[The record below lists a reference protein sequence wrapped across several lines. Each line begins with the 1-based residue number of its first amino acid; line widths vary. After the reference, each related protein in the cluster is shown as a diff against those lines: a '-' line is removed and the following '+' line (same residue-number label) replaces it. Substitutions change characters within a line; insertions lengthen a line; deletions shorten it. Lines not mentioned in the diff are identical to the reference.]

1 MAAVAEDP
9 FDAFIHTLADHQ
21 RYHPGLVAEFQQLIS
36 STQTAATS
44 QRASSYRLQTPQQP
58 MTTAALGKQVKR
70 VVNQTLS
77 SLTQWS
83 KVLNSPDSSDMVPR
97 EKTDSADSAA
107 ATTAAKIL
115 RSAEV
120 GSAAVPSARPET
132 TSRTRVAPTFNQKG
146 IDRPGSVK
154 SSTATISK
162 GIGSTTVSSTHRSG
176 RATGGNSRTEKKQ
189 SVSKA
194 GPSSTAGPAETP
206 AHSTISVYA
215 TEQPTYNHVAIVV
228 DIGFLSIA
236 TLESMD
242 SELPANLL
250 EVEKARSNMIT
261 KIVHL
266 GMKKRAM
273 LELEVLR
280 ERLIKGAKVLWN
292 EIDLESKDQGQQ
304 VYSVTA
310 IQPRPASSSAS
321 AETLKKTYQHLFTF
335 RTPKAIQ
342 SRSSDASAA
351 GSEPIQTFILLVL
364 ALFNNAVRCWTDVR
378 NSTMAYLLDDMMSQ
392 PESPY
397 DWCLCLGKFKQ
408 QAASQQLDAVFRLLF
423 IAAGKATDAS
433 SGREGQQHA
442 LALRIHAMR
451 YHAAYL
457 RMSDAK
463 DPGIIWDKI
472 MRCGV
477 EYDRSTRA
485 GQTQEDALS
494 VVRAYKDIYEFVDDP
509 SFTTFAQ
516 NIHQMDMDR
525 TLPSIV
531 TSKPLP
537 TNVPQYNTSQEALHG
552 SSATSQLPVIAR
564 SSSAMDSNS
573 ESPEQVSSCLDQA
586 VKALRKL
593 EDLLQSWKS
602 GSVSVN
608 DLEACVTE
616 TTGTLLSLGQSLSSF
631 PSEGLA
637 PTILMNI
644 ARIFR
649 SMDTL
654 RSIGSKIMDRQEKE
668 LSARSAKEAPPMDK
682 QSHSLPYIGQ
692 VIRVLADVT
701 EGLWSQGKSDYM
713 LWYNSN
719 PSANPNPTKLSCA
732 RVDAI
737 LFVFRLHQSGLSMD
751 SLPEEKPVL
760 LYLESAH
767 SMAVDMNDTE
777 SLHWISNA
785 LYNFGGT
792 LFKAGK
798 QREAIRPLA
807 AAIQCLRSS
816 LEDELLVDLS
826 LDDNEAK
833 HSKAEARE
841 QLAKRYEIL
850 GVCHLAVNEL
860 DRALESFNSGL
871 CVMPLS
877 AFLHIDTVAVGELKT
892 SQYPAAKLLG
902 RRSRTLLM
910 MEGSQFRSVVTS
922 VPEFDTKMA
931 RVGVP
936 THMRGIVQEYEC
948 GLLSVLSV
956 RGNQLNRRNQDQVEI
971 LKHLMVRVYRGGRA
985 LIHPIRRA
993 RVLVQLAVLYQD
1005 GTDLALRQEAVNL
1018 VKEAIEILKEKDL
1031 EHDRDLEP
1039 VRNHNLAMAY
1049 TWQGILDRQ
1058 QAENGMVRMSK
1069 PFQIALQ
1076 LWEMILSKVECFAS
1090 AGDSQLLHHRSEVER
1105 ARVHLPEPELLFEHL
1120 RMLADCLG
1128 MIDYRVM
1135 QVQIYLLMLRLCNG
1149 LLPMSDNTYADA
1161 VRIYSRMGQAY
1172 LALGYSGKA
1181 KMALNRGKLVLEEM
1195 ERASMDSARRSEVY
1209 ATWLLSH
1216 SLYLTSV
1223 GQKTQSA
1230 YAYNQAKHHFNVY
1243 QNHPSLAT
1251 GHMKLSNGAT
1261 LSKRVEAKVN
1271 WAMILVEASLA
1282 RSQLLYHEGH
1292 LAEAIS
1298 DAMRAYRQLC
1308 RIVATLSVEV
1318 KAAEKN
1324 PTSVYQQP
1332 LENPFLVHEE
1342 PLDRS
1347 ASHPPQQ
1354 QSQTKQERPSAE
1366 TEQLRQGLELLAT
1379 QRYQW
1384 SIFRLIIETFHHLS
1398 TIFLVQ
1404 GSARE
1409 AEFFVLEGKHIAE
1422 LSRAGKSV
1430 DRFRLD
1436 QAQLGLRKHQW
1447 RESQEILQDL
1457 VSQEDMSNAGALTWE
1472 IHDARIQ
1479 LLYGDLYFATG
1490 RLDRSLEAYYR
1501 TDEVLSHLM
1510 DKSFISEL
1518 ERLVIREPQ
1527 TPREKRLATVYQHQS
1542 MSLRHLHSSS
1552 SALLP
1557 GMDASGG
1564 GLDQAQFECVV
1575 LSGIKAAM
1583 GYRTSLIFGQ
1593 LGQRT
1598 EAHGLIEKSRA
1609 EDPLATT
1616 AAEYHLAKA
1625 KMLMVELEDAMA
1637 KHLMYAMIPDSALSV
1652 GLFKKTR
1659 TQQLTPPPAL
1669 FTRHS
1674 SADNDTSL
1682 PSSLLLHTPMDL
1694 GPISASPSVR
1704 VTRMSRRR
1712 RSQLANQVHL
1722 LSPSSAAPAG
1732 SLEAGTQVLGARKNT
1747 TSHYFKILMQAKGHL
1762 SEALGHSIKAYPP
1775 HVITDICARQAYLAV
1790 LESCF
1795 HEDNENM
1802 ASAFSGMNTTV
1813 DLTRDQ
1819 DADGCLWAMANRAAC
1834 SLETAKAVT
1843 QRREMHGL
1851 IKQKLNPTL
1860 LQEDQVWPRE
1870 ILLNSP
1876 LQSSNQYSQHQQ
1888 QPFLRPKKKMQSE
1901 RLGRKTVNYT
1911 GLEKPRRLQLRMTDD
1926 DHDDDDK
1933 YHREKS
1939 QVSTGGS
1946 VDIDEDEDE
1955 TDEDLEAVGMK
1966 PEDIKTRRGY
1976 RQYLDR
1982 QQFLYPSTS
1991 LGNERSFLQVLERA
2005 YDQDLETGG
2014 RDHSENFQ
2022 RDFVDILPD
2031 QWTVVSLSMDVEH
2044 ETLYVNRLRANAMPV
2059 VVRLPLNRA
2068 QLREGD
2074 DQDLGLKLGCGQEFD
2089 DEEETPAGYPLSY
2102 KDALEELQD
2111 ILKGSQETLDIGSF
2125 SSSLGASTSTQRG
2138 QPPVKLTREIKAE
2151 WWNRRQRLDD
2161 RLCALLGSMEDQWLC
2176 GLKGLI
2182 QSHNTPADS
2191 ESLLTFKKTLEWI
2204 MMQAV
2209 DSMSSF
2215 STAQGDGTQ
2224 AGSRSRRGSLVQ
2236 LEINIELCRVI
2247 LHLGD
2252 QPSFSELKDLIYFL
2266 VDAYLYKSV
2275 SGSSRSA
2282 SQFTASGAEGM
2293 EGTFEPESPSSSG
2306 GRSSNSVPYIEY
2318 SDLQFGRIAVQIK
2331 QALRCYWLAETEA
2344 KNNGFDEGAHV
2355 ILILDKHLQGFP
2367 WESCPALRGEAVS
2380 RMPSIWFLRDRI
2392 LQQRFLSSS
2401 GQQDPTNAQ
2410 DQAPGPQQERS
2421 EWRDLEVDPQRTFYI
2436 LNPAGDLKNTE
2447 REFED
2452 YVQSQEGWDGIVGR
2466 APLNVE
2472 YMNALSKNE
2481 LYIYFGHS
2489 GGEQYI
2495 KTSQIRQLGHC
2506 AVSLLL
2512 GCSSGS
2518 LKGSGEFDPT
2528 GNAMNYLLAGCPT
2541 LVANLW
2547 DVTDRDLD
2555 RFSKAVF
2562 SLWGL
2567 DDNCQGRTPSKGSE
2581 QERED
2586 VEGME
2591 GVEEGGSEEGGLE
2604 QGAMAS
2610 GPSARLSIVEAVKEA
2625 REECRLKYLV
2635 GAASVVYGVPCFLKS
2650 RS

>member
-1 MAAVAEDP
+1 
-9 FDAFIHTLADHQ
+9 
-21 RYHPGLVAEFQQLIS
+21 
-36 STQTAATS
+36 
-44 QRASSYRLQTPQQP
+44 
-58 MTTAALGKQVKR
+58 
-70 VVNQTLS
+70 
-77 SLTQWS
+77 
-83 KVLNSPDSSDMVPR
+83 
-97 EKTDSADSAA
+97 
-107 ATTAAKIL
+107 
-115 RSAEV
+115 
-120 GSAAVPSARPET
+120 
-132 TSRTRVAPTFNQKG
+132 
-146 IDRPGSVK
+146 
-154 SSTATISK
+154 
-162 GIGSTTVSSTHRSG
+162 
-176 RATGGNSRTEKKQ
+176 
-189 SVSKA
+189 
-194 GPSSTAGPAETP
+194 
-206 AHSTISVYA
+206 
-215 TEQPTYNHVAIVV
+215 
-228 DIGFLSIA
+228 
-236 TLESMD
+236 
-242 SELPANLL
+242 
-250 EVEKARSNMIT
+250 
-261 KIVHL
+261 
-266 GMKKRAM
+266 
-273 LELEVLR
+273 
-280 ERLIKGAKVLWN
+280 
-292 EIDLESKDQGQQ
+292 
-304 VYSVTA
+304 
-310 IQPRPASSSAS
+310 
-321 AETLKKTYQHLFTF
+321 
-335 RTPKAIQ
+335 
-342 SRSSDASAA
+342 
-351 GSEPIQTFILLVL
+351 
-364 ALFNNAVRCWTDVR
+364 
-378 NSTMAYLLDDMMSQ
+378 
-392 PESPY
+392 
-397 DWCLCLGKFKQ
+397 
-408 QAASQQLDAVFRLLF
+408 
-423 IAAGKATDAS
+423 
-433 SGREGQQHA
+433 
-442 LALRIHAMR
+442 
-451 YHAAYL
+451 
-457 RMSDAK
+457 
-463 DPGIIWDKI
+463 
-472 MRCGV
+472 
-477 EYDRSTRA
+477 
-485 GQTQEDALS
+485 
-494 VVRAYKDIYEFVDDP
+494 
-509 SFTTFAQ
+509 
-516 NIHQMDMDR
+516 MDM
-525 TLPSIV
+525 
-531 TSKPLP
+531 
-537 TNVPQYNTSQEALHG
+537 
-552 SSATSQLPVIAR
+552 
-564 SSSAMDSNS
+564 
-573 ESPEQVSSCLDQA
+573 
-586 VKALRKL
+586 
-593 EDLLQSWKS
+593 
-602 GSVSVN
+602 
-608 DLEACVTE
+608 
-616 TTGTLLSLGQSLSSF
+616 
-631 PSEGLA
+631 
-637 PTILMNI
+637 

-654 RSIGSKIMDRQEKE
+654 RSIGSKIMDRQEKKQSSSIDNQA
-668 LSARSAKEAPPMDK
+668 LPLDQ
-682 QSHSLPYIGQ
+682 QSHSLRCVGQ
-692 VIRVLADVT
+692 VIRMLADIT
-701 EGLWSQGKSDYM
+701 EGLWSQGKSEYM
-713 LWYNSN
+713 LWHNSN
-719 PSANPNPTKLSCA
+719 PNANPNPTKLSCA

-737 LFVFRLHQSGLSMD
+737 LFVFRLHQSGLSID
-751 SLPEEKPVL
+751 SVPDDKPMLP
-760 LYLESAH
+760 YLESAYR
-767 SMAVDMNDTE
+767 MAVGMNDTE

-785 LYNFGGT
+785 LYNYGGA

-798 QREAIRPLA
+798 QKEAIRPLA

-816 LEDELLVDLS
+816 LEDEMLFDRS

-850 GVCHLAVNEL
+850 GVCYLAVKEL
-860 DRALESFNSGL
+860 GRALESFNLGL
-871 CVMPLS
+871 CALPLS
-877 AFLHIDTVAVGELKT
+877 SFLHIDTVALGELRT
-892 SQYPAAKLLG
+892 SQYPAAKLLA

-910 MEGSQFRSVVTS
+910 MEGPQFRSVVTS
-922 VPEFDTKMA
+922 VPEFDTKMSQA
-931 RVGVP
+931 GVP

-948 GLLSVLSV
+948 GLLSVLSA
-956 RGNQLNRRNQDQVEI
+956 RGNQLNRRRQDQIEI
-971 LKHLMVRVYRGGRA
+971 LRHIMVRIYRGGRG

-993 RVLVQLAVLYQD
+993 RVLIQLAVLYQD
-1005 GTDLALRQEAVNL
+1005 GTDSALRQEAVNL

-1076 LWEMILSKVECFAS
+1076 LWEIILSKVECFTT
-1090 AGDSQLLHHRSEVER
+1090 AGDSHHPHHQAEVER
-1105 ARVHLPEPELLFEHL
+1105 ALIHLPEPELLFEHL

-1149 LLPMSDNTYADA
+1149 LLPMSENTHADA

-1172 LALGYSGKA
+1172 LALGYTGKA

-1195 ERASMDSARRSEVY
+1195 ERASMDSARRGEVY

-1230 YAYNQAKHHFNVY
+1230 YAYNQAKHHFDLY

-1261 LSKRVEAKVN
+1261 LSRRVEAKVS

-1282 RSQLLYHEGH
+1282 RSQLLYHEGD

-1318 KAAEKN
+1318 KSAQKN

-1332 LENPFLVHEE
+1332 LENPFLVQE
-1342 PLDRS
+1342 PLDRN
-1347 ASHPPQQ
+1347 ASQQHPQ
-1354 QSQTKQERPSAE
+1354 RPAVE

-1384 SIFRLIIETFHHLS
+1384 SIFRLIIETFYHLS
-1398 TIFLVQ
+1398 MIFLVQ

-1447 RESQEILQDL
+1447 KESQEILQEL
-1457 VSQEDMSNAGALTWE
+1457 VAQEDASNAGALTWE
-1472 IHDARIQ
+1472 IHDARIR

-1527 TPREKRLATVYQHQS
+1527 TPREKRLATVYQHQNI
-1542 MSLRHLHSSS
+1542 SLRHRHSSS
-1552 SALLP
+1552 TLLP
-1557 GMDASGG
+1557 GMDASGTAM
-1564 GLDQAQFECVV
+1564 DQAQFECVV

-1625 KMLMVELEDAMA
+1625 KMLMAELEDAMA
-1637 KHLMYAMIPDSALSV
+1637 RHLMYAMIPDSALSV

-1659 TQQLTPPPAL
+1659 TQQLAPPPAL
-1669 FTRHS
+1669 FTRHA
-1674 SADNDTSL
+1674 SADNETTL
-1682 PSSLLLHTPMDL
+1682 PSSLLLNAPMDL
-1694 GPISASPSVR
+1694 SPISASPSVR

-1712 RSQLANQVHL
+1712 RSQLANQVQL
-1722 LSPSSAAPAG
+1722 SSPSNAAPVG
-1732 SLEAGTQVLGARKNT
+1732 SLENDPRVTGARKNS
-1747 TSHYFKILMQAKGHL
+1747 TSHYFKILIQAKGHL
-1762 SEALGHSIKAYPP
+1762 SKALGHSIKAYPP

-1795 HEDNENM
+1795 HQDSEHTG
-1802 ASAFSGMNTTV
+1802 SALSGTNTTV
-1813 DLTRDQ
+1813 NLSRDQ
-1819 DADGCLWAMANRAAC
+1819 DADSSLWAMANRAAC

-1860 LQEDQVWPRE
+1860 LQEDQAWPRE
-1870 ILLNSP
+1870 IQLKSP
-1876 LQSSNQYSQHQQ
+1876 SPSSSQHSQRQQ
-1888 QPFLRPKKKMQSE
+1888 QHFLRSKKAVQSQ

-1926 DHDDDDK
+1926 DDDEDHNSNNNR
-1933 YHREKS
+1933 HRGEQDQS
-1939 QVSTGGS
+1939 RVGGN
-1946 VDIDEDEDE
+1946 VDIDEEEDE

-1966 PEDIKTRRGY
+1966 SEDIKTRRGY
-1976 RQYLDR
+1976 RQYLEK
-1982 QQFLYPSTS
+1982 QQYLYPSTS
-1991 LGNERSFLQVLERA
+1991 LGNERSFLQELERA
-2005 YDQDLETGG
+2005 YDKDLEAGG
-2014 RDHSENFQ
+2014 RDQSENFQ

-2031 QWTVVSLSMDVEH
+2031 EWTVVSLSMDVEH

-2074 DQDLGLKLGCGQEFD
+2074 DQDLGLRLGCGLEFD
-2089 DEEETPAGYPLSY
+2089 EEEETPIGHPLSY
-2102 KDALEELQD
+2102 KDALAELQD
-2111 ILKGSQETLDIGSF
+2111 ILKGSQETLDISSF
-2125 SSSLGASTSTQRG
+2125 SSSLGAAPSSSTLHG
-2138 QPPVKLTREIKAE
+2138 QPAVKLTREIKAE

-2191 ESLLTFKKTLEWI
+2191 ENLLTFKSTLEWI

-2209 DSMSSF
+2209 SSMSSF
-2215 STAQGDGTQ
+2215 TTGQEDGSHTAG
-2224 AGSRSRRGSLVQ
+2224 RSRRGSLVQ

-2275 SGSSRSA
+2275 SASSTPA
-2282 SQFTASGAEGM
+2282 SQFTESGADGM
-2293 EGTFEPESPSSSG
+2293 DGTFAPESPSSSAG
-2306 GRSSNSVPYIEY
+2306 PSSSSVPYIEY

-2380 RMPSIWFLRDRI
+2380 RMPSMWFLRDRI

-2401 GQQDPTNAQ
+2401 GGQDSIYRQ
-2410 DQAPGPQQERS
+2410 DQAPGQRQERS

-2447 REFED
+2447 KEFED

-2472 YMNALSKNE
+2472 YMNALSKYE

-2567 DDNCQGRTPSKGSE
+2567 DENWRGRTPSAGSWL
-2581 QERED
+2581 ERD
-2586 VEGME
+2586 GVESME
-2591 GVEEGGSEEGGLE
+2591 GIEEGGSEEGGRE
-2604 QGAMAS
+2604 EGAMKS
-2610 GPSARLSIVEAVKEA
+2610 SPGARLSIVEAVKEA

-2635 GAASVVYGVPCFLKS
+2635 GAASVVYGIPCFLK
-2650 RS
+2650 RSPRRAD

>member
-1 MAAVAEDP
+1 MAAATADP
-9 FDAFIHTLADHQ
+9 FDALIDTLAHHQ
-21 RYHPGLVAEFQQLIS
+21 RYHPALVAEFQKLLAS
-36 STQTAATS
+36 SQAAATV
-44 QRASSYRLQTPQQP
+44 QRAFLHRPHTPQQP
-58 MTTAALGKQVKR
+58 LPAATLGKQVKR

-83 KVLNSPDSSDMVPR
+83 KVLNSPDSSDVVPR
-97 EKTDSADSAA
+97 EKADAANTLAAATASTALQSTGADSAA
-107 ATTAAKIL
+107 AVT
-115 RSAEV
+115 
-120 GSAAVPSARPET
+120 ARPGT
-132 TSRTRVAPTFNQKG
+132 ATRTRVAHTLSQRG
-146 IDRPGSVK
+146 TQGPGSIK
-154 SSTATISK
+154 SRTATASK
-162 GIGSTTVSSTHRSG
+162 STGSMATSSNQRSG
-176 RATGGNSRTEKKQ
+176 KTADGSSRGEKKQ
-189 SVSKA
+189 PVSKA
-194 GPSSTAGPAETP
+194 GPSMAALTEPTAQ
-206 AHSTISVYA
+206 SSISVYA

-228 DIGFLSIA
+228 EIGFLSIA

-242 SELPANLL
+242 GNLAGSLL
-250 EVEKARSNMIT
+250 EIEKARSNMIT

-273 LELEVLR
+273 VELEVLR
-280 ERLIKGAKVLWN
+280 ERLIKCAKALWN
-292 EIDLESKDQGQQ
+292 ENDFDPKAEGQQ
-304 VYSVTA
+304 VCSIPA
-310 IQPRPASSSAS
+310 SQPRPASSSAS

-335 RTPKAIQ
+335 QTPKAIQ
-342 SRSSDASAA
+342 SRSLDASAT
-351 GSEPIQTFILLVL
+351 GPEPIQTFILLVL
-364 ALFNNAVRCWTDVR
+364 ALFNNAMRCWTDVR
-378 NSTMAYLLDDMMSQ
+378 NCTMAYLLDDMMSQ

-397 DWCLCLGKFKQ
+397 DWCLRLGDFKQ
-408 QAASQQLDAVFRLLF
+408 EAASQQLDAIFRLLF

-433 SGREGQQHA
+433 VGRTGQQHA
-442 LALRIHAMR
+442 FALRIHAMR

-457 RMSDAK
+457 RMNDTK

-472 MRCGV
+472 MRCGA
-477 EYDRSTRA
+477 EYDRSTRT
-485 GQTQEDALS
+485 GQTQEDALT
-494 VVRAYKDIYEFVDDP
+494 VVRAYKDIYEFV
-509 SFTTFAQ
+509 SGVSAV
-516 NIHQMDMDR
+516 DR
-525 TLPSIV
+525 SDAYFRKWHSHFLFF
-531 TSKPLP
+531 
-537 TNVPQYNTSQEALHG
+537 
-552 SSATSQLPVIAR
+552 
-564 SSSAMDSNS
+564 SNK
-573 ESPEQVSSCLDQA
+573 VRRLDYA

-593 EDLLQSWKS
+593 EDLLQRNHSSLS
-602 GSVSVN
+602 GN
-608 DLEACVTE
+608 DLEACVSE
-616 TTGTLLSLGQSLSSF
+616 TKDTLLSLGQSLSSF
-631 PSEGLA
+631 PREGLTS
-637 PTILMNI
+637 TILMNM

-668 LSARSAKEAPPMDK
+668 QVLKTEKEALPMDK
-682 QSHSLPYIGQ
+682 QSRSLQYIGQ

-701 EGLWSQGKSDYM
+701 EGLWSHGKSDYM

-737 LFVFRLHQSGLSMD
+737 LLVFRLHQSGLSMD
-751 SLPEEKPVL
+751 ALPEEKPVL
-760 LYLESAH
+760 SYLESAYA
-767 SMAVDMNDTE
+767 MAVDMDDME

-798 QREAIRPLA
+798 QREAIRPLV

-816 LEDELLVDLS
+816 LKDELLVDRT
-826 LDDNEAK
+826 LDVNEAK
-833 HSKAEARE
+833 HSKADARD

-850 GVCHLAVNEL
+850 GVCYLAVNEL

-871 CVMPLS
+871 CAMPLS
-877 AFLHIDTVAVGELKT
+877 AFLHIDTVASGELKT

-910 MEGSQFRSVVTS
+910 MEGSRFRSVVTS
-922 VPEFDTKMA
+922 VPEFDAKMA
-931 RVGVP
+931 QAGVP

-956 RGNQLNRRNQDQVEI
+956 RGSQLNRRNQDQIEI
-971 LKHLMVRVYRGGRA
+971 LKHLIVRVYRGGRA

-1005 GTDLALRQEAVNL
+1005 GADLALRHEAVNL

-1058 QAENGMVRMSK
+1058 QAENGM
-1069 PFQIALQ
+1069 IALQ
-1076 LWEMILSKVECFAS
+1076 LWEMILSKVECFVS
-1090 AGDSQLLHHRSEVER
+1090 AGDSQQLHHRSEVER
-1105 ARVHLPEPELLFEHL
+1105 ARNHLPEPELLFEHL

-1149 LLPMSDNTYADA
+1149 LLPMSENTYADA

-1181 KMALNRGKLVLEEM
+1181 KMALNSGKLVLEEM
-1195 ERASMDSARRSEVY
+1195 EVSSMDSARRGEVY
-1209 ATWLLSH
+1209 ATWLLAH

-1230 YAYNQAKHHFNVY
+1230 YAYNQARHHFDLY
-1243 QNHPSLAT
+1243 QNRPSLAT

-1261 LSKRVEAKVN
+1261 LSKRVEAKVS

-1282 RSQLLYHEGH
+1282 RSQLLYHEGD
-1292 LAEAIS
+1292 LAEAIV

-1308 RIVATLSVEV
+1308 RIVATLSAEV
-1318 KAAEKN
+1318 KAAQKDS
-1324 PTSVYQQP
+1324 TSVYQQP
-1332 LENPFLVHEE
+1332 LENPFVVQEE

-1347 ASHPPQQ
+1347 AAHQPHQQ
-1354 QSQTKQERPSAE
+1354 FQTKHERPSAE

-1409 AEFFVLEGKHIAE
+1409 AEFFVQEGKHIAE

-1436 QAQLGLRKHQW
+1436 QAQLGLRKHMW
-1447 RESQEILQDL
+1447 KESQEILQDL
-1457 VSQEDMSNAGALTWE
+1457 VSQEDASNAGALTWE

-1490 RLDRSLEAYYR
+1490 RLNRSLEAYYR

-1527 TPREKRLATVYQHQS
+1527 TPREKRLAIVYQHQS
-1542 MSLRHLHSSS
+1542 MSLRHLYSSS

-1564 GLDQAQFECVV
+1564 AMDQAQFECVV

-1593 LGQRT
+1593 LGQRV

-1659 TQQLTPPPAL
+1659 TQQLSPPPAL

-1674 SADNDTSL
+1674 SADNDASL
-1682 PSSLLLHTPMDL
+1682 PSSLLMHSPMDL
-1694 GPISASPSVR
+1694 GPVSASPSVR

-1712 RSQLANQVHL
+1712 RSQLANQVQL
-1722 LSPSSAAPAG
+1722 LSPSGAGPAG
-1732 SLEAGTQVLGARKNT
+1732 SLETGAQVIGVRKNL

-1795 HEDNENM
+1795 HQDNENTG
-1802 ASAFSGMNTTV
+1802 SAFSGTNTTA
-1813 DLTRDQ
+1813 DMSRDSRG
-1819 DADGCLWAMANRAAC
+1819 DSSLWAMANRAAC

-1870 ILLNSP
+1870 IQLKNP
-1876 LQSSNQYSQHQQ
+1876 LHSSSQYSQRQQ
-1888 QPFLRPKKKMQSE
+1888 QHFLRSKKGMQPQ

-1926 DHDDDDK
+1926 DDNDDDGK
-1933 YHREKS
+1933 YHGEEV
-1939 QVSTGGS
+1939 QPVAGGNVS
-1946 VDIDEDEDE
+1946 IDDEEDE

-1976 RQYLDR
+1976 RQYLDK
-1982 QQFLYPSTS
+1982 QQYIHPSTS
-1991 LGNERSFLQVLERA
+1991 LGNERSFLETLERA

-2031 QWTVVSLSMDVEH
+2031 EWTVVSLSMDVEH

-2074 DQDLGLKLGCGQEFD
+2074 DQDLGLKLGCGLEFD
-2089 DEEETPAGYPLSY
+2089 EEEETPVGYPLSY
-2102 KDALEELQD
+2102 KDALGELQD

-2125 SSSLGASTSTQRG
+2125 SSSLGAATSSASLHG
-2138 QPPVKLTREIKAE
+2138 QAPVQLTREIKAE

-2191 ESLLTFKKTLEWI
+2191 ENLLTFKRTLEWI

-2209 DSMSSF
+2209 SSMSSL
-2215 STAQGDGTQ
+2215 STTQGDGIQT
-2224 AGSRSRRGSLVQ
+2224 AGRPRRGSLVQ

-2275 SGSSRSA
+2275 SAPSTPTPP
-2282 SQFTASGAEGM
+2282 FTAPGAEGM
-2293 EGTFEPESPSSSG
+2293 EGTFEPESPSSSAG
-2306 GRSSNSVPYIEY
+2306 PSSSSVPYIEY

-2331 QALRCYWLAETEA
+2331 RALRCYWLAETEA

-2392 LQQRFLSSS
+2392 LQQRFLSSTS
-2401 GQQDPTNAQ
+2401 EQDLTSRQDPTAGHQ
-2410 DQAPGPQQERS
+2410 PQRPK
-2421 EWRDLEVDPQRTFYI
+2421 WKDLEVDPQRTFYI

-2447 REFED
+2447 KEFED
-2452 YVQSQEGWDGIVGR
+2452 YVQGQEGWDGIVGR

-2518 LKGSGEFDPT
+2518 LKGCGEFDPT

-2567 DDNCQGRTPSKGSE
+2567 DENCRGRTLSKGSG

-2586 VEGME
+2586 EESMEGIE
-2591 GVEEGGSEEGGLE
+2591 GVEKESLEEG
-2604 QGAMAS
+2604 AMRS
-2610 GPSARLSIVEAVKEA
+2610 GPGARLSIVEAVKEA

-2635 GAASVVYGVPCFLKS
+2635 GAASVVYGIPCFLKS
-2650 RS
+2650 SPRRAE